1 MCVPT
6 FSAVA
11 VTDESVLD
19 LRGSQLKVLHT
30 LNVRTLPESTGVTS
44 AGARGGALSGRG
56 TCAANSRSARRN
68 RTSNCCATLG
78 PASGAPGAGAGGAA
92 SGLPPSLNA
101 CESSGMP
108 LADCGTTTYSI
119 VDPSGF
125 AGKTAQPAVWVGS
138 TAV

>member
-44 AGARGGALSGRG
+44 AGARGGARSERG

-68 RTSNCCATLG
+68 RRSNCCATLG
-78 PASGAPGAGAGGAA
+78 PATAASGARRAGGAA
-92 SGLPPSLNA
+92 SGLRSEEHTSELQSLAYLVCRLLLEKKKNMDIA
-101 CESSGMP
+101 
-108 LADCGTTTYSI
+108 TT
-119 VDPSGF
+119 
-125 AGKTAQPAVWVGS
+125 ARA
-138 TAV
+138 